1 MNRVFIVAFFVLG
14 STLSVFS
21 QDKGEWRARLRATAV
36 IPDESASISA
46 IGGTA
51 DISTSIIPE
60 LDFTYF
66 FAKNIS
72 ANLILGTTKHNVK
85 AVGTALG
92 DVDLG
97 KVWLLPPT
105 LTFLYH
111 LPVAKGILPY
121 AGAGANYTIFY
132 GVKNGPAI
140 AKTEYKNRF
149 GLAAQIGTDIDI
161 TNKLFVNVDVK
172 KIWLKTDATATTIP
186 SVADGATVTAKTKI
200 NPWLLS
206 VGIGLKF

>member
-1 MNRVFIVAFFVLG
+1 MKKVFLIACLMIG
-14 STLSVFS
+14 ATISGYS
-21 QDKGEWRARLRATAV
+21 QDKGELRVRLRATSV

-51 DISTSIIPE
+51 DISTTVIPE

-66 FAKNIS
+66 LAKNFS

-111 LPVAKGILPY
+111 IPVTKGIVPY
-121 AGAGANYTIFY
+121 AGAGVNYTIFY

-161 TNKLFVNVDVK
+161 SKRLFLNIDVK

-206 VGIGLKF
+206 VGIGVKF